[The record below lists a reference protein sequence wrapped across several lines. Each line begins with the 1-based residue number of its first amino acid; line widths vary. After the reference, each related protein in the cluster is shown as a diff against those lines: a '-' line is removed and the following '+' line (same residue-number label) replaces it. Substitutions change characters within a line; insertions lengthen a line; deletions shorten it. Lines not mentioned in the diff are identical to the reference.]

1 MTTTSDAEAKAT
13 GKEEQLDGAKK
24 HQGLE
29 IHRKKRQN
37 RGTKEPGT
45 QEESAKVEDFLV
57 TAVHLL
63 ANFLSSSAFEG
74 RKQLW

>member
-1 MTTTSDAEAKAT
+1 MVPRRNTKGWEFI
-13 GKEEQLDGAKK
+13 E
-24 HQGLE
+24 
-29 IHRKKRQN
+29 KRQN
-37 RGTKEPGT
+37 TGTKEPGT